1 MARTRRLPFPLSK
14 ASWPSTIQLNRQVS
28 KLGPNFETSW
38 SRRYG
43 VRLLRAVVIDTLIR
57 PSVKLVASPEV
68 FGEDRLVDLRAPVI
82 FAANHSSHIDTP
94 LLLSLLPDRFRHRC
108 VVAAG
113 ADYFFDRRWKAY
125 IWSGLLG
132 AIPIERQKANRR
144 SGETASN
151 LLAEEWNLLIFPEGG
166 RSPDGLG
173 QEFKRGVAQ
182 LAVRSGRPVVPIY
195 LEGTF
200 EIYGKNSS
208 TIKPGKSRVN
218 FGKPLTPHDGEDA
231 RVFGARIQRSIDELA
246 AELHND
252 WWTAQLQSGTDSVA
266 PLTPTSSSTWLND
279 WQRTSKLPPKKI
291 TRRWPKRFGSSS

>member
-1 MARTRRLPFPLSK
+1 MARINRLPFPLSK
-14 ASWPSTIQLNRQVS
+14 PQWPTSVQLNRKIS
-28 KLGPNFETSW
+28 KLGPNFETDW

-43 VRLLRAVVIDTLIR
+43 VRLFRAVVLDNFVR
-57 PSVKLVASPEV
+57 PSVKFVASPEV
-68 FGEDRLVDLRAPVI
+68 FGEDRLIDLPTPVI

-94 LLLSLLPDRFRHRC
+94 LLLSLLPDRYRHRC

-132 AIPIERQKANRR
+132 AIPIERQKVNRR
-144 SGETASN
+144 SGEVASK
-151 LLAEEWNLLIFPEGG
+151 LLSEKWNLLIFPEGG
-166 RSPDGLG
+166 RSPNGLG

-208 TIKPGKSRVN
+208 KIKPGKSRVN
-218 FGKPLTPHDGEDA
+218 FGKPLTVEDGEDP
-231 RVFGARIQRSIDELA
+231 RSFGLRIQRSIDELA
-246 AELHND
+246 SELHDD
-252 WWTAQLQSGTDSVA
+252 WWAAKLQRSSDSLP
-266 PLTPTSSSTWLND
+266 PLTPVGTSTWLHD
-279 WQRTSKLPPKKI
+279 WQRTANLPPK
-291 TRRWPKRFGSSS
+291 TTSRRWPRRFGSS